1 MILNGNSIV
10 QHVIQIK
17 KGIMINVNV
26 SVKNTCIRA
35 FKKDTGYLK
44 SIFDDSVIIWDEII
58 CSWIFYQQKW
68 QILDTTSTNVRSTAS
83 IDFDV
88 KKAFAH
94 TTTTTTILLL
104 LLLLLLY
111 CYYYTT
117 TTTTTTTATTI
128 MYSYKKV
135 WRINEE

>member
-1 MILNGNSIV
+1 MILNENSIV

-17 KGIMINVNV
+17 NGIMINVNV

-58 CSWIFYQQKW
+58 CSWIFYQQRW

-94 TTTTTTILLL
+94 TTTTILLL
-104 LLLLLLY
+104 L
-111 CYYYTT
+111 YYY
-117 TTTTTTTATTI
+117 
-128 MYSYKKV
+128 YYYY
-135 WRINEE
+135 